1 MVWRCP
7 SSFQK
12 ATNRNILYNHLH
24 VPSHFNP
31 CLNIPYSIEPQWS
44 QKVGLKYVVT
54 LNLWGISILN
64 LSFSFCDINIEFWHE
79 MKLKFGM
86 GPIHA
91 YLIGEFFSCRFTG
104 VQIFRGR
111 SADFPW
117 EYTSFWVL
125 TSTGFRFSM
134 ECFSNRNDVKNYEN
148 FIYAFLG
155 VNPSPLQTPEN
166 LPMQ

>member
-1 MVWRCP
+1 
-7 SSFQK
+7 
-12 ATNRNILYNHLH
+12 
-24 VPSHFNP
+24 
-31 CLNIPYSIEPQWS
+31 
-44 QKVGLKYVVT
+44 
-54 LNLWGISILN
+54 
-64 LSFSFCDINIEFWHE
+64 
-79 MKLKFGM
+79 
-86 GPIHA
+86 
-91 YLIGEFFSCRFTG
+91 